1 MVTAA
6 AKCPSQPGPLPFK
19 KPGEP
24 VTSIG
29 LSSHAIGWVA
39 IATGVVS
46 LLGALFLALFFAIG
60 QPFGTLTDLLI
71 AIAAILSGVMAWMT
85 YSAFH
90 TQSPQLSLFALLAA
104 SAGAIIVTVGSV
116 LVISGV
122 TGWYL
127 AGLYMMAGNAL
138 IGLWL
143 AALSY
148 SAQHSNAWPHGLA
161 VLGIV
166 AGAIMAVGLLTVP
179 GIIRGVEA
187 WEAAPWVVNLGQVG
201 FLGWAAAYPI
211 WCIWLGRL
219 LLAK

>member
-1 MVTAA
+1 MVS
-6 AKCPSQPGPLPFK
+6 KVSNYPSQPVSPPFK
-19 KPGEP
+19 QLGEL

-29 LSSHAIGWVA
+29 FSSHAIAWVA

-60 QPFGTLTDLLI
+60 QPFGTLNDLLI
-71 AIAAILSGVMAWMT
+71 AIAAILSGVMAWMM
-85 YSAFH
+85 YLAFH
-90 TQSPQLSLFALLAA
+90 TQSPQLSLLALLAA
-104 SAGAIIVTVGSV
+104 LAGAIIVTVGSM

-143 AALSY
+143 LGLST
-148 SAQHSNAWPHGLA
+148 SARLSLPWPNGMV

-166 AGAIMAVGLLTVP
+166 AGAIMAAGLLTVP
-179 GIIRGVEA
+179 GIVRGIEA
-187 WEAAPWVVNLGQVG
+187 WEAAPWVVNIGQVG
-201 FLGWAAAYPI
+201 FLGWAVAYPI
-211 WCIWLGRL
+211 WCIWLGWF